1 VLSLVLV
8 FVSIT
13 GVVSVFS
20 EVSLL
25 SVRVSMVGELETVVL
40 GAAKGVSSGGVSIVR
55 EPNKLIPVLVAL
67 KFFIFRLVG

>member
-1 VLSLVLV
+1 MLSLVLV

-25 SVRVSMVGELETVVL
+25 TVRVSSVGELETVVL
-40 GAAKGVSSGGVSIVR
+40 GAAQGVSSGGVF
-55 EPNKLIPVLVAL
+55 LV
-67 KFFIFRLVG
+67 